1 MKRSEIYLKAA
12 NVIRVNGHNKG
23 DYFAYPE
30 AGVGVCPSRTDS
42 PVCAVGALTLVVTG
56 DPVPETG
63 ALGDEVDELVADF
76 AARAIGRHDR
86 NDPIFAVAV
95 WNDRPERT
103 PADVIAAFEQAA
115 REVA

>member
-1 MKRSEIYLKAA
+1 MTLAETYLKAA
-12 NVIRVNGHNKG
+12 QVIRTNGHNKG

-30 AGVGVCPSRTDS
+30 AGVGVCPSRTGS

-63 ALGDEVDELVADF
+63 ALGDEVDALVADF
-76 AARAIGRHDR
+76 AVRTIGRHDR
-86 NDPIFAVAV
+86 NDPIFAVAT
-95 WNDRPERT
+95 WNDAPERT